1 MRCQLQT
8 RPSPLCSLATLSLG
22 VDVVLD
28 LVVVVV
34 LTFEQNMPSSAN
46 LALKEVA
53 AGSAAD
59 ADAAKGGAAEGG
71 INDTEALKAALGK
84 IVRSKGFMWLAFSD
98 KAAMYWSH
106 AGEVAAKIAQIRYIR
121 VYMVF

>member
-1 MRCQLQT
+1 
-8 RPSPLCSLATLSLG
+8 
-22 VDVVLD
+22 
-28 LVVVVV
+28 
-34 LTFEQNMPSSAN
+34 MPSSAN

-71 INDTEALKAALGK
+71 SNDTEALKTALGK

-106 AGEVAAKIAQIRYIR
+106 AGEVAANIAQIRYIL